1 MQKTLLD
8 TKPQFTGHETF
19 PLRQL
24 WLKKA
29 FDAIKANEPDVAP
42 RTVFS
47 GRDAISAFGVGRNM
61 VKAIRHWS
69 VATNI
74 IEEKRDHYKTT
85 ELGDFIFAED
95 GIDPYIESINTIW
108 LIHWKLAAESLR
120 STTWYWLF
128 NHVTEQIID
137 RDNLLDQLISFV
149 NDIEADVSKTTIK
162 RDLDCCLRSY
172 VPNSG
177 METPEEASESVLGE
191 LGLLRLAGKGK
202 FEFIRGPK
210 NTLNDAVFAY
220 ALLKFWELHE
230 TSTANT
236 MSFET
241 VTHDYRSPGRVFKLD
256 EDSIA
261 EKLANLEQIS
271 NGKLIWSDSAGVR
284 QIIRVDEDI
293 DSLDILRKAYE

>member
-1 MQKTLLD
+1 MQKTLIN
-8 TKPQFTGHETF
+8 TKLQFTGHETF

-29 FDAIKANEPDVAP
+29 FDAINANAPGISP

-47 GRDAISAFGVGRNM
+47 GRDSITDFGVGRNM

-74 IEEKRDHYKTT
+74 IEERKDHYKTT
-85 ELGDFIFAED
+85 ELGEFIFAEN

-137 RDNLLDQLISFV
+137 RDNLLEQLITFV
-149 NDIEADVSKTTIK
+149 IENGVDVSKTTLK

-220 ALLKFWELHE
+220 ALLKFWEIHE
-230 TSTANT
+230 TSSVNT

-241 VTHDYRSPGRVFKLD
+241 VTHDYKSPGRVFKLD

-261 EKLANLEQIS
+261 EKLLNLEQIS
-271 NGKLIWSDSAGVR
+271 NGKLIWSDSAGIR
-284 QIIRVDEDI
+284 QIIRVDEKI
-293 DSLDILRKAYE
+293 DSLAILRKAYE